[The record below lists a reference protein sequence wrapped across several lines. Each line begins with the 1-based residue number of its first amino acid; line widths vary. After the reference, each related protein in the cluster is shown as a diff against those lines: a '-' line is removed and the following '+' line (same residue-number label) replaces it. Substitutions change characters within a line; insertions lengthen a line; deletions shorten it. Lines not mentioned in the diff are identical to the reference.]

1 MRKNLPVTA
10 IEYHMEDGRP
20 IVSKTDLKGK
30 ITYVNPYFIEVSGF
44 DENELIGAPHNLVR
58 HPDMPP
64 QAFADLWSSL
74 QTGLP
79 WTGLVKNR
87 RKNGDFYWVVAN
99 VTPVLEHGRVA
110 GYMSVRSKPSRAQ
123 IEGAERLY
131 RILNEDNA
139 GITLRHGRVVRTGW
153 QGRLQALTQLS
164 LQARIAVS
172 ALASGVLF
180 GAMGVAGWT
189 LLDDAAGNWLAG
201 AGALGVAL
209 ALGSGYLL
217 HAGIVAP
224 LREATRAARA
234 LAGGDLTG
242 QIAADRGDDMGMLLQ
257 ALQQMQANLV
267 AMIGDVRSNVD
278 TMSDATRGIAAGNR
292 DLSARTEA
300 HASSL
305 EETASSMEQ
314 FSATVRQN
322 ADNARQAAQLV
333 GGASDVAGRGG
344 AVVAQVGS
352 TMGDIS
358 TSARKIVDIIAMID
372 GIAFQ
377 TNILALNAAVEA
389 ARAGEQGRGFAV
401 VAGEVRNLAQRS
413 ASAAREI
420 KGLIDD
426 SVLQVDQGAKL
437 VGEASQTMQEII
449 GAVQRVANIMREID
463 TASGEQASGIEQ
475 VNRAVGEMD
484 EGTQHNAALVEQAA
498 AAADS
503 LNEQAAQLAQAVAV
517 FQLPRASGGK
527 VLPWRRHGH
536 AAGARRKKSRAG

>member
-44 DENELIGAPHNLVR
+44 DEDELIGAPHNLVR

-64 QAFADLWSSL
+64 QAFADLWASL
-74 QTGLP
+74 KSGLP

-99 VTPVLEHGRVA
+99 VTPVLEQGRVA
-110 GYMSVRSKPSRAQ
+110 GYMSVRSKPTRAQ
-123 IEGAERLY
+123 VEGAERLY
-131 RILNEDNA
+131 RTLNEGSA
-139 GITLRHGRVVRTGW
+139 AITLRHGRVVRTGW
-153 QGRLQALTQLS
+153 QGQLQALTRLS
-164 LQARIAVS
+164 LAARIAASAVAGS
-172 ALASGVLF
+172 ALFAV
-180 GAMGVAGWT
+180 MGVAG
-189 LLDDAAGNWLAG
+189 LAVADGAAGGWLAAG
-201 AGALGVAL
+201 GALGVVL
-209 ALGSGYLL
+209 SLGSGYLL
-217 HAGIVAP
+217 HAGVSQP
-224 LREATRAARA
+224 LRAATRAARA
-234 LAGGDLTG
+234 LAGGDLTSH
-242 QIAADRGDDMGMLLQ
+242 IAADRGDDMGMLLQ

-267 AMIGDVRSNVD
+267 AMIGDVRVNVD
-278 TMSDATRGIAAGNR
+278 IMSNATRGIAAGNR

-401 VAGEVRNLAQRS
+401 VAGEVRSLAQRS

-426 SVLQVDQGAKL
+426 SVLQVEQGAKL
-437 VGEASQTMQEII
+437 VSEASHTMEEII

-503 LNEQAAQLAQAVAV
+503 LNEQAGQLAQAVAV
-517 FQLPRASGGK
+517 FQLPRAGGGRQ
-527 VLPWRRHGH
+527 LALRER
-536 AAGARRKKSRAG
+536 